1 MARGTNAVIDL
12 GALQHNFQVIKSRV
26 GHSKILAIVKA
37 DAYGHGIER
46 VAAALGDSD
55 GFGVAILEEA
65 VRLRDAGITQP
76 IVLLE
81 GVTSSGHLAEAAE
94 QGLDVVVHSQE
105 QLSFVADVVL
115 PKPIRVWLKFDTGMH
130 RLGIDAADLQ
140 GIYQQLLLNDHV
152 SSVVLMSHLA
162 CADNPDQAF
171 SHSQLH
177 RFQRSIVSA
186 SAANSQSTMVKSL
199 ANSAGIF
206 SLPDAHYDWVRP
218 GLALYGGSPLAG
230 VTAADLGLRPVMELR
245 STVLATR
252 NVKAGE
258 TVGYGATW
266 RAQQDTSVAIV
277 GIGYG
282 DGYPRHISDGTPVLI
297 RGVRCPMVGRV
308 SMDMLAVDL
317 RPLSGGD
324 QENPGGQLAG
334 PVEMGEPVIIW
345 GNGLPVEEVAHAAGT
360 INYELLCQVTGR
372 VKRVYR

>member
-26 GHSKILAIVKA
+26 GGSKILAIVKA

-46 VAAALGDSD
+46 VAAALTDSD
-55 GFGVAILEEA
+55 GFGVAIIEEA

-81 GVTSSGHLAEAAE
+81 GVTSSGDLAEAAE
-94 QGLDVVVHSQE
+94 QGLDVVVHSRE
-105 QLSFVADVVL
+105 QLAFVEQVAL
-115 PKPIRVWLKFDTGMH
+115 GKPIRIWLKFDTGMH
-130 RLGIDAADLQ
+130 RLGIDGADLQ
-140 GIYQQLLLNDHV
+140 KIYRQLGQNEHV

-162 CADNPDQAF
+162 CADEPDQGF
-171 SHSQLH
+171 SHNQLE
-177 RFQRSIVSA
+177 RFQRSMI
-186 SAANSQSTMVKSL
+186 STAPTNPPSTLAKSL
-199 ANSAGIF
+199 VNSAGIF
-206 SLPDAHYDWVRP
+206 SLPEAHYDWVRP
-218 GLALYGGSPLAG
+218 GLALYGGSPLTG
-230 VTAADLGLRPVMELR
+230 VTAAALGLRPAMELR

-252 NVKAGE
+252 MVKAGE

-266 RAQQDTSVAIV
+266 QAQQDTPVAIV

-282 DGYPRHISDGTPVLI
+282 DGYPRHVASGTQVLI

-317 RPLSGGD
+317 RPMNLGNEPS
-324 QENPGGQLAG
+324 G

-345 GNGLPVEEVAHAAGT
+345 GNGLPVEEIAEAAGT